1 MPKSKLTA
9 RADGRLCKAIVDPRT
24 HKRVYFYGKTER
36 EINKKIMLYTQ
47 KAQIGRSFSEIA
59 DEWWEEAEPK
69 LALQSIR
76 SYKLAMRHAT
86 EFFGDTSV
94 KDIEAKDI
102 QKYVSVLVKQGYA
115 QKSVNNHRMVLNRIL
130 DFAIINGEIGAN
142 PCSSV
147 KAPDNLPKTKRDAA
161 SLTDEAIVKQNADKW
176 LFPFF
181 ALMTGMRKG
190 EILALKWR
198 DIDFDKNYIYVTKSV
213 AHDGDRPIIKTPKT
227 ESGNRIVPLLAP
239 LREELLKIEERP
251 WNDYIISDTGE
262 SPLTSRRYI
271 TLYNKF
277 KRETGISATAHQL
290 RHSFATIA
298 FEADLDPKSVQEIL
312 GHKQLS
318 TTMDIYTQFREKKLA
333 AAANLLN
340 ETFS

>member
-1 MPKSKLTA
+1 MPKSKLTP

-76 SYKLAMRHAT
+76 SYKLAMSRAVT
-86 EFFGDTSV
+86 FFGDTPS
-94 KDIEAKDI
+94 KNITAKDI
-102 QKYVSVLVKQGYA
+102 QKYLTALAKQGYS
-115 QKSVNNHRMVLNRIL
+115 QKVVSNHRMVVNRIL
-130 DFAIINGEIGAN
+130 DYAVMEGDIELN
-142 PCSSV
+142 PCASV
-147 KAPDNLPKTKRDAA
+147 KTPTDLPKSTREAA
-161 SLTDEAIVKQNADKW
+161 SRSDEQIIKDNVDLW
-176 LFPFF
+176 LFPFV

-190 EILALKWR
+190 EILALKWK
-198 DIDFDKNYIYVTKSV
+198 DIDFEKNYIYVTKSV
-213 AHDGDRPIIKTPKT
+213 AHDGDKPVVKTPKT
-227 ESGNRIVPLLAP
+227 EAGNRIVPLLLP
-239 LREELLKIEERP
+239 LRNELIKHIGKPDE
-251 WNDYIISDTGE
+251 YIISDDGKT
-262 SPLTSRRYI
+262 PLSNRRFISIFDNYR
-271 TLYNKF
+271 KA
-277 KRETGISATAHQL
+277 TGITATAHQL

-318 TTMDIYTQFREKKLA
+318 TTMDIYTQFREKKLTA
-333 AAANLLN
+333 AAEILN
-340 ETFS
+340 QSLT